1 MNKRVTSIALFDHE
15 SLNKFE
21 KITSRINEHLCKVP
35 YRENDREKLDTL
47 PYHFTFT
54 VWNIE
59 DKDKAMEIIKNFKI
73 DEIKLK
79 IIGKVLIIVGIYI
92 LKSKEIIS
100 YIKYKKIFTIWL
112 K

>member
-59 DKDKAMEIIKNFKI
+59 DK
-73 DEIKLK
+73 
-79 IIGKVLIIVGIYI
+79 
-92 LKSKEIIS
+92 SKEIIS